1 MLAENIKKL
10 RKLKKLTQNDLA
22 ERLGVNRSAIGAYEE
37 GRAEPRLSTLRLLS
51 ALFECSL
58 DDLVLGNDDLSREL
72 SDVKG
77 KSLRVLPIVVDK
89 DDQEQMSLVPI
100 KASAGYVQ
108 GYGDVEFIRRLPHFK
123 MPFIELSANRSYRV
137 FQIKGDSM
145 LPVSPGSYIMCEYIP
160 DWNEI
165 RSDDCY
171 VVVTR
176 EDGVVYKR
184 LINRLREN
192 NTLLL
197 KSDNILYEPYSI
209 SASNILE
216 IWKAKGFVSFRLPD
230 ANEGLNSIRHVS
242 EVLHE
247 IREDVRSIRQKTQ
260 D

>member
-1 MLAENIKKL
+1 MLAENIKSLRKL
-10 RKLKKLTQNDLA
+10 RKLTQSDLA
-22 ERLGVNRSAIGAYEE
+22 ERLGINRSAIGAYEE
-37 GRAEPRLSTLRLLS
+37 GRAEPRLATLRLLS

-58 DDLVLGNDDLSREL
+58 DDLVSGHIDLAKGF

-77 KSLRVLPIVVDK
+77 KSLRILPIVVDNEDK
-89 DDQEQMSLVPI
+89 EQMSLVPI
-100 KASAGYVQ
+100 KASAGYAH
-108 GYGDVEFIRRLPHFK
+108 GYGDVEFIRRLPHFR

-145 LPVSPGSYIMCEYIP
+145 LPVSPGSYIMCEYVP

-184 LINRLREN
+184 LINRLNEN
-192 NTLLL
+192 NTILL

-209 SASNILE
+209 SSSNILE
-216 IWKAKGFVSFRLPD
+216 VWKAKGFVSFRLPD
-230 ANEGLNSIRHVS
+230 SSEGLNSIRHVS
-242 EVLHE
+242 DVLHE